1 MKGNIIFLL
10 CGLLI
15 FAGETLHSADDK
27 QTKTTEDLHKK
38 LLRVTEKGYLD
49 DFLRYLKSIPPD
61 RLQEIIN
68 NPDRRSG
75 ENALLIAINE
85 LDPKRVYYLLQAGAD
100 PNFKYP
106 AFADATP
113 LLLLAAKDK
122 EDKTNHNE
130 LIILQI
136 LLQAGANTE
145 AVDSE
150 KEWTALMHYA
160 RRRFEKAAE
169 IMAQY
174 DADISYLNKKKEGP
188 LTVFGRDKKSPILKM
203 LQKYNALPGRQERI
217 QMKKKM
223 AEDMQISLE
232 DALAK
237 KDLKKFLIGVN
248 SIRDIN
254 AAQNKEGQSPLI
266 LAVLS
271 GNPSAVE
278 IVLRK
283 KPDLFKKDGNGKD
296 AFLYARDLHLNIRNS
311 SSHSAEE
318 KENLEK
324 IWEMMLSARSSVR
337 AETLEEAVRQNQAR
351 QIAMFFR
358 KENSR
363 NKKERMRQML
373 VLAAEY
379 DSYEAFSELMRL
391 GTLPDFLC
399 TEKIIE
405 SGADVRY
412 LDAALKSNPAIL
424 KGKDPR
430 TRTTLLMTAAE
441 NGRVHLLDYLI
452 SRQKGGSLKRFLN
465 EQDINGMTALAHAVR
480 AAAAGTEE
488 QENPALTA
496 AVQLLLAHGASPDIR
511 DKSGKTPLQYLLPA
525 GEKKKELARLLEE
538 ASSPAK

>member
-61 RLQEIIN
+61 RFQEIIN

-254 AAQNKEGQSPLI
+254 AAQNKEGQPPLI

-283 KPDLFKKDGNGKD
+283 KPDAVPVRIGAGGQD
-296 AFLYARDLHLNIRNS
+296 RDPFP
-311 SSHSAEE
+311 
-318 KENLEK
+318 EN
-324 IWEMMLSARSSVR
+324 
-337 AETLEEAVRQNQAR
+337 
-351 QIAMFFR
+351 
-358 KENSR
+358 
-363 NKKERMRQML
+363 
-373 VLAAEY
+373 
-379 DSYEAFSELMRL
+379 
-391 GTLPDFLC
+391 
-399 TEKIIE
+399 
-405 SGADVRY
+405 
-412 LDAALKSNPAIL
+412 
-424 KGKDPR
+424 
-430 TRTTLLMTAAE
+430 
-441 NGRVHLLDYLI
+441 
-452 SRQKGGSLKRFLN
+452 
-465 EQDINGMTALAHAVR
+465 
-480 AAAAGTEE
+480 
-488 QENPALTA
+488 
-496 AVQLLLAHGASPDIR
+496 
-511 DKSGKTPLQYLLPA
+511 
-525 GEKKKELARLLEE
+525 LLEE
-538 ASSPAK
+538 TGAARSDFRTPHRGLLRWECPENQIHAGPLRRGGADGGRCRRIEKEIGMVPAFRLLRGRVWGKEESGLP